1 MTGFRPNKPAWK
13 ATQAEVNR
21 VAIISQQELA
31 ASAGFTTADPRVT
44 LGDDLKVWLDID
56 ASTHDVN
63 GISAIPDVMGGA
75 SAVQSTNAQK
85 PAFATTGNGLG
96 VATSVTATA
105 MTLALSA
112 GLNDT
117 TYFGMSLWIR
127 PTNTAASTI
136 FMTVLSAGG
145 ATANRMELRQNTNDI
160 KWYVYQPGATRSI
173 GSVTSRGFFFQNQ
186 WRFVSFEYN
195 GAGATEAEKA
205 IMKDMGT
212 NFANP
217 MTPTF
222 QDEAGTSTMPATLVS
237 ATGNMLLFNR
247 TTAFTGG
254 FQGQIG
260 PDIFFYDPRNM
271 TDAKRI
277 ALANYR
283 VPTL

>member
-1 MTGFRPNKPAWK
+1 VTGFRPNKPAWK
-13 ATQAEVNR
+13 ATQAEINR
-21 VAIISQQELA
+21 VAVISQQELA
-31 ASAGFTTADPRVT
+31 ASAGHATVDPQVN
-44 LGDDLKVWLDID
+44 LGSDLKIWLDVN

-63 GISAIPDVMGGA
+63 GISNIPDVLGGA
-75 SAVQSTNAQK
+75 SALQSTNAQK

-96 VATSVTATA
+96 VATSTTATA

-112 GLNDT
+112 GLTDT
-117 TYFGMSLWIR
+117 TWFGMSLWIR

-136 FMTVLSAGG
+136 FFSVITAGG
-145 ATANRMELRQNTNDI
+145 ASANRMEIRQNTNDI
-160 KWYVYQPGATRSI
+160 KWYIYQPGAIRSV

-186 WRFVSFEYN
+186 WRFISFEYN
-195 GAGATEAEKA
+195 GANAAEADKA
-205 IMKDMGT
+205 VMKDMGT

-222 QDEAGTSTMPATLVS
+222 QDESGTSTMPATLVS
-237 ATGNMLLFNR
+237 ATGNALLFNR

-271 TDAKRI
+271 TDSKRI

>member
-1 MTGFRPNKPAWK
+1 MTFRPNGRRVR
-13 ATQAEVNR
+13 QAEINR
-21 VAIISQQELA
+21 VAILSQSDLAIS
-31 ASAGFTTADPRVT
+31 SGHSSADPRVT
-44 LGDDLKVWLDID
+44 LGSDLKVWLDIN

-63 GISAIPDVMGGA
+63 GISSVPDVMGG
-75 SAVQSTNAQK
+75 SPAVQSTNAQK
-85 PAFATTGNGLG
+85 PAFDTSTNGYG
-96 VATSVTATA
+96 IATSVTATA
-105 MTLALSA
+105 MTLPLSA
-112 GLNDT
+112 GIADT

-136 FMTVLSAGG
+136 FMAVLSSGG
-145 ATANRMELRQNTNDI
+145 ASANRMEIRQNTNDV
-160 KWYVYQPGATRSI
+160 KWYVYQPGAIRSV

-186 WRFVSFEYN
+186 WRFLSFEYN

-205 IMKDMGT
+205 TMKDMGT

-222 QDEAGTSTMPATLVS
+222 QDESGTSTMPATLVS